1 MSSSTE
7 FTLTS
12 GINVAVSHDHPH
24 FKDNGLLKM
33 SLLPLSVLKCEEPF
47 CQTPDAIIEC
57 AICYKRIYNKVF
69 VCTEPC
75 NKTFHPD
82 CLDKMIEQLEETAYE
97 NEIKTS
103 YRCCYC
109 RREMDMK
116 NHSLE
121 VFMNQLLELKK
132 QGYYVDDAIKQA
144 IYNSTLEPGSED
156 FMDTFEYAIYVPIV
170 SFKPPKQSNKATYK
184 HINRKPH
191 HSKIR
196 YSKMRR

>member
-1 MSSSTE
+1 MNSIATATHMN
-7 FTLTS
+7 F
-12 GINVAVSHDHPH
+12 VAAHNHPH
-24 FKDNGLLKM
+24 FNDNGLVKM
-33 SLLPLSVLKCEEPF
+33 SLLPLSELKCEEPF
-47 CQTPDAIIEC
+47 CQTLGEIIEC

-75 NKTFHPD
+75 NKTFHPS

-97 NEIKTS
+97 NEYKPN

-116 NHSLE
+116 NYSLE
-121 VFMNQLLELKK
+121 ILMRHLLELKG
-132 QGYYVDDAIKQA
+132 QGYYVDDAIQQA
-144 IYNSTLEPGSED
+144 IYNSSLEPGSED
-156 FMDTFEYAIYVPIV
+156 FMDTFEYAIYVPTV
-170 SFKPPKQSNKATYK
+170 SFKIPKQSNKSAYK

-196 YSKMRR
+196 CYKMRR

>member
-1 MSSSTE
+1 MSCVSK
-7 FTLTS
+7 TS
-12 GINVAVSHDHPH
+12 NMVLIHTKKTHDLECSVCCKSINATFFQCSNP
-24 FKDNGLLKM
+24 
-33 SLLPLSVLKCEEPF
+33 C
-47 CQTPDAIIEC
+47 
-57 AICYKRIYNKVF
+57 NKVF
-69 VCTEPC
+69 HVNCIEQ
-75 NKTFHPD
+75 
-82 CLDKMIEQLEETAYE
+82 MIEQTRESAYE
-97 NEIKTS
+97 MDTKAHH
-103 YRCCYC
+103 RCCYC

-170 SFKPPKQSNKATYK
+170 SFKTPKQSNKSAYK

>member
-144 IYNSTLEPGSED
+144 IYNSTLEPWSED
-156 FMDTFEYAIYVPIV
+156 FMYTFEYAIYVPIV
-170 SFKPPKQSNKATYK
+170 SFKTPKQSNKSAYK